1 MKKVFFTGYR
11 TTNQDKA
18 KGRNNV
24 TVLRRIILA
33 IQPQTTKKK

>member
-24 TVLRRIILA
+24 TVLFH
-33 IQPQTTKKK
+33 K